1 MAENKAEKFV
11 FYMYKMTKSY
21 PPNKE
26 VLKDIS
32 LSFYYGAKIGI
43 IGQNG
48 AGKSTL
54 LRIMAGIDKD
64 IQGEAKILK
73 GYRALLVPQEPKLNP
88 EKTVRGNL
96 EEAMEPIQKMIERYD
111 EVMAKMGDE
120 MSEKEQQKL
129 NDEFD
134 YLQNEIDRLDGWNID
149 HLLDVAS
156 SALVLPP
163 DDADVTK
170 LSGGER
176 RRVASP
182 CVKRCWPSLI
192 CCCWTNRPTIWTLKR
207 SHGSKRRCANTRAPS
222 SS

>member
-1 MAENKAEKFV
+1 MAQEFV
-11 FYMYKMTKSY
+11 FEMLGMSKQYGDKIILQ
-21 PPNKE
+21 NFN
-26 VLKDIS
+26 

-43 IGQNG
+43 VGENG

-120 MSEKEQQKL
+120 MSERNSRSSTTSSTICKMKSTVWT
-129 NDEFD
+129 
-134 YLQNEIDRLDGWNID
+134 DGTSTI
-149 HLLDVAS
+149 
-156 SALVLPP
+156 
-163 DDADVTK
+163 
-170 LSGGER
+170 
-176 RRVASP
+176 
-182 CVKRCWPSLI
+182 
-192 CCCWTNRPTIWTLKR
+192 CWTSRVPPPCRLV
-207 SHGSKRRCANTRAPS
+207 
-222 SS
+222 